1 MQGIA
6 AVIGSRSGTPAADG
20 AAGWAPQPGG
30 LPALSAIGGFLQVL
44 PASPWPR
51 AFTVAAHTQLM
62 PHCPCCLLRI

>member
-1 MQGIA
+1 MIGGRAAVQGIA

-44 PASPWPR
+44 R
-51 AFTVAAHTQLM
+51 AFLM
-62 PHCPCCLLRI
+62 V